1 LRLAVRGR
9 VRRIRHRR
17 KEKDVRFHEH
27 RGDRRKKKPLPRPTP
42 AQLAAAHAEALKCRE
57 WVRSEKT
64 TAANAPNGQS
74 PLRPKRPR
82 DEAKERAQFAANI
95 ARAEFG
101 RFYWD
106 EERAKEAGKKKP
118 PRSYRRRNDKPLPS
132 S

>member
-1 LRLAVRGR
+1 MH
-9 VRRIRHRR
+9 RIRRDR

-27 RGDRRKKKPLPRPTP
+27 RDIRRKKKPPLRPTP
-42 AQLAAAHAEALKCRE
+42 EQLAAAHEEALKYRA
-57 WVRSEKT
+57 WLRSEKKSAT
-64 TAANAPNGQS
+64 SGPNGQTPS
-74 PLRPKRPR
+74 PPRRPR

-106 EERAKEAGKKKP
+106 EERAKKAGKKKP